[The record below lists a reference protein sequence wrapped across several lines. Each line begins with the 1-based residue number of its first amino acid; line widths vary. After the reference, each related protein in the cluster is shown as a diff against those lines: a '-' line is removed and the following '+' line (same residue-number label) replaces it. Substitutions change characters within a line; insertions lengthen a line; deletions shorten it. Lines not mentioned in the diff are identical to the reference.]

1 MKDFAAVLAVA
12 RFRDRPLGSVPEA
25 FFMTAVR
32 TRRSFAHEESR
43 E

>member
-25 FFMTAVR
+25 FFYDLGALTAH
-32 TRRSFAHEESR
+32 FAREEYF